1 MAGRKRQAESGEGDD
16 KARKQRKVIPK
27 PTRVTRGMTVDA
39 PRKAVFNTSELLESI
54 LEYLP
59 TKVLFVTQRVSRQF
73 CLAIRGSSKL
83 QDRMLWG
90 SKAQHDPEL
99 FTVVQVA
106 AHRYRLVHI
115 EDVTEAS
122 SDVKIGVDDVPT
134 VLTRGVLHPLLR
146 AEGWL
151 RDPVERLL
159 HGNSGQFRFARRPL
173 LLEAGSWRELRVSNV
188 ACKVA
193 EIRLH
198 WSANPKGGSAGF
210 IFAGCRTEAIDGF
223 TIGGLLDAALDQDR
237 QEYVYHLDGRVRREQ
252 GTARSILERLQGIS
266 GKKIRLQ
273 DFNISL
279 KDVIE
284 LSDEER
290 AGVEDYTK
298 V

>member
-1 MAGRKRQAESGEGDD
+1 MAGRKRQAESVESDD

-27 PTRVTRGMTVDA
+27 PTRITRGMTIDA

-54 LEYLP
+54 LQYLP

-83 QDRMLWG
+83 QDRMLG
-90 SKAQHDPEL
+90 RSKTQHDAEPL
-99 FTVVQVA
+99 TIVRVA
-106 AHRYRLVHI
+106 THKYRLVHI
-115 EDVTEAS
+115 KDTKEAS
-122 SDVKIGVDDVPT
+122 SDVTIGLDNMPT

-151 RDPVERLL
+151 RDPVERVFY
-159 HGNSGQFRFARRPL
+159 GNSGQFRFARRPL
-173 LLEAGSWRELRVSNV
+173 LLKAGSWREVRLSNV

-198 WSANPKGGSAGF
+198 WSANPNGGSSGF

-252 GTARSILERLQGIS
+252 GTARSILERLQRIS
-266 GKKIRLQ
+266 GKEVCLQ
-273 DFNISL
+273 DFSVSL
-279 KDVIE
+279 EDVIE

-290 AGVEDYTK
+290 AGVEDYKK